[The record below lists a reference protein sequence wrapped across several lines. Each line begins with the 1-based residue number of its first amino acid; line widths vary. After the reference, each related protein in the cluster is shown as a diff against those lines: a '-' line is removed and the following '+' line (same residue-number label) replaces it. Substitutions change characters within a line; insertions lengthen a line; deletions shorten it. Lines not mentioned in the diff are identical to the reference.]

1 MAHILI
7 AEDERSIN
15 NLMAANLRL
24 VGHTCDQVM
33 DGEAALAGVQQTE
46 YDLLLLDVML
56 PGIDGFA
63 LKGRLPAELPVI
75 YVTAKANLAD
85 KLRGLGLGADDY
97 IVKPFE
103 ILELLARVENVLRRT
118 RRNTTW
124 FEFHDLQV
132 DLCARRVLRGGEEV
146 TLTPQEFALLEALV
160 INRNL
165 ALSREKLL
173 EIAWGYDY
181 QGETRTVD
189 VHIQRLRRKL
199 ARKRETQPVN
209 RIGYRPNTGGKP
221 KAPRPYRPARTF
233 SKGAGGALLC
243 RCVNY
248 VKTGEPPLD
257 KNGRIPYNIV
267 RLRTKKA
274 RCALAG
280 RWESLERDCGAW
292 INLLSRMVR
301 RRLNATLQGLGI
313 TAIQSRVIFYILE
326 HSPRQPVYQRDIE
339 SAFRL
344 SRSTATGILQQLE
357 RKGILLRESVEQDA
371 RLKSLVPTARAVE
384 LNEQVRAC
392 LRQTEALLTQGLS
405 EGQVRLFIETA
416 AAMARNLEA
425 EDCAAPPGEA
435 ENKFG

>member
-85 KLRGLGLGADDY
+85 KLRGLGLDADDY

-124 FEFHDLQV
+124 VEFHDLQV

-199 ARKRETQPVN
+199 GLEKEIQTVYK
-209 RIGYRPNTGGKP
+209 IGYRLNT
-221 KAPRPYRPARTF
+221 R
-233 SKGAGGALLC
+233 
-243 RCVNY
+243 
-248 VKTGEPPLD
+248 
-257 KNGRIPYNIV
+257 
-267 RLRTKKA
+267 
-274 RCALAG
+274 
-280 RWESLERDCGAW
+280 
-292 INLLSRMVR
+292 
-301 RRLNATLQGLGI
+301 
-313 TAIQSRVIFYILE
+313 
-326 HSPRQPVYQRDIE
+326 
-339 SAFRL
+339 
-344 SRSTATGILQQLE
+344 
-357 RKGILLRESVEQDA
+357 
-371 RLKSLVPTARAVE
+371 
-384 LNEQVRAC
+384 
-392 LRQTEALLTQGLS
+392 
-405 EGQVRLFIETA
+405 
-416 AAMARNLEA
+416 
-425 EDCAAPPGEA
+425 GEA
-435 ENKFG
+435 

>member
-7 AEDERSIN
+7 AEDERAIN

-24 VGHTCDQVM
+24 VGHTCEQAF
-33 DGEAALAGVQQTE
+33 DGRETLDKVKQTE

-63 LKGRLPAELPVI
+63 LKGMLPAELPVI

-124 FEFHDLQV
+124 FAFRDLQI
-132 DLCARRVLRGGEEV
+132 DLKARRVLRGGQEIP
-146 TLTPQEFALLEALV
+146 LTPQEFALLEALV

-199 ARKRETQPVN
+199 GLEKEIQTVYKV
-209 RIGYRPNTGGKP
+209 GYRLNT
-221 KAPRPYRPARTF
+221 R
-233 SKGAGGALLC
+233 
-243 RCVNY
+243 
-248 VKTGEPPLD
+248 
-257 KNGRIPYNIV
+257 
-267 RLRTKKA
+267 
-274 RCALAG
+274 
-280 RWESLERDCGAW
+280 
-292 INLLSRMVR
+292 
-301 RRLNATLQGLGI
+301 
-313 TAIQSRVIFYILE
+313 
-326 HSPRQPVYQRDIE
+326 
-339 SAFRL
+339 
-344 SRSTATGILQQLE
+344 
-357 RKGILLRESVEQDA
+357 
-371 RLKSLVPTARAVE
+371 
-384 LNEQVRAC
+384 
-392 LRQTEALLTQGLS
+392 
-405 EGQVRLFIETA
+405 
-416 AAMARNLEA
+416 
-425 EDCAAPPGEA
+425 GEA
-435 ENKFG
+435 